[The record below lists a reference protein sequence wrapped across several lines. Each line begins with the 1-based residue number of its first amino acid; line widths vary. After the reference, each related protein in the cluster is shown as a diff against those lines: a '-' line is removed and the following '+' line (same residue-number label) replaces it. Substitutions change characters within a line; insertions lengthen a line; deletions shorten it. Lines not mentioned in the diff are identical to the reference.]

1 MATLE
6 TIRNRAGILIAIVI
20 GLALLAF
27 ILGDLLG
34 GGNTMFMSRQME
46 IGKIAGTSVSVN
58 EYQQKIEELAEIYKL
73 NSGQRTLDAA
83 TMEDLQDQTWN
94 LMVQQTILNKQLE
107 KLGLAVT
114 PEEVFEMVQGENP
127 HPTIRQMFTN
137 PETGE
142 FNKAYVLQF
151 LKAMSQGQVGEQRE
165 FWLYLEKEII
175 RERKLTKYNNLIK
188 KGMYATSLEA
198 KNEFVNTN
206 KKYSLGYVMRRF
218 TEIPDS
224 LVTVT
229 DKDLKKYYGEHKN
242 NYEQEASVDLEYVA
256 FEVLPSE
263 EDYTLAQEWIND
275 IQDEFATARDD
286 QQFVNL
292 NSDVPFDNKNYK
304 KGELP
309 ETIDEFMFT
318 AEVGDIYG
326 PYLENDAY
334 KLSKLS
340 EINFIP
346 DSVRARHILIA
357 PEQQDPDAMQRAV
370 NRADSLRELIS
381 EGAGFAELAR
391 QYSDDGSA
399 GEGGDL
405 GWFTEGEMVQPFN
418 DFVFNGDKGD
428 IEVVETRFGAH
439 VIEIIDQSAEV
450 KKVKVATIVHNVE
463 PSDETYQEIYSLA
476 GEFAVNTNTAKEFDE
491 AVDAMGVV
499 KKYAYNLR
507 ENDRQITGL
516 ESPRELIRWAFT
528 TAEEGDISD
537 IYEFDNKFVIAKV
550 AAVREEG
557 YAPLESIRDEVR
569 LNVIKEKKADI
580 IAEEMNN
587 VLANANTI
595 DDVGQELAIPVEY
608 VENVTFASTSIS
620 GIGAEPKIL
629 GFAEEIEINIPSSPI
644 KGNNGVYIIQVS
656 GVTEVEVPENL
667 SADKRRLA
675 SRYSMRANYE
685 AFEALRE
692 ASNVIDKRSRFY

>member
-629 GFAEEIEINIPSSPI
+629 GFAEEIEINTPSSPI

-656 GVTEVEVPENL
+656 GVTEVKVPENL

>member
-463 PSDETYQEIYSLA
+463 PSDETYQEIYSL
-476 GEFAVNTNTAKEFDE
+476 
-491 AVDAMGVV
+491 
-499 KKYAYNLR
+499 
-507 ENDRQITGL
+507 
-516 ESPRELIRWAFT
+516 
-528 TAEEGDISD
+528 
-537 IYEFDNKFVIAKV
+537 
-550 AAVREEG
+550 
-557 YAPLESIRDEVR
+557 
-569 LNVIKEKKADI
+569 
-580 IAEEMNN
+580 
-587 VLANANTI
+587 
-595 DDVGQELAIPVEY
+595 
-608 VENVTFASTSIS
+608 
-620 GIGAEPKIL
+620 
-629 GFAEEIEINIPSSPI
+629 
-644 KGNNGVYIIQVS
+644 
-656 GVTEVEVPENL
+656 
-667 SADKRRLA
+667 
-675 SRYSMRANYE
+675 
-685 AFEALRE
+685 
-692 ASNVIDKRSRFY
+692 

>member
-629 GFAEEIEINIPSSPI
+629 GFAEEIEINTPSSPI